1 MNYNIII
8 TGGCGFIGSCL
19 VKNLSNKYNITILDK
34 KKPTLI
40 SLFKKNIN
48 FINLNLCSRKNL
60 FKIISKIQPKTIIHL
75 AAQSTIDMVKIKKNS
90 YIKNNIES
98 TKNIVDACV
107 KFNIRKLIFSSTA
120 AVYKKKTEKLGENSK
135 IFSNNIYGKTK
146 IINEQYI
153 KRNLSKTNYGI
164 LRFFNVC
171 SSDKKNRI
179 GEMHSPETHL
189 LPIIIN
195 KIQTNKLI
203 NIYGKNY
210 KTKDGT
216 CVRDYVHVKDVVDGI
231 IKLNSYL
238 DNNKSETINLGSGV
252 GYSVLN
258 IIKACEKIMNI
269 KSNFKFIKKRF
280 GDSSSLICS
289 IRKAKQKLKWIPK
302 FSNLE
307 KIIYD
312 EIWWQQILKKNNI
325 KRKFIY

>member
-1 MNYNIII
+1 MDYNIII
-8 TGGCGFIGSCL
+8 TGGSGFIGSCL
-19 VKNLSNKYNITILDK
+19 AKTLSKKYTITILDK
-34 KKPTLI
+34 KKPTHI
-40 SLFKKNIN
+40 SFFKKNIN
-48 FINLNLCSRKNL
+48 FINLNLCSRVNL
-60 FKIISKIQPKTIIHL
+60 FKIISKIQPITIIHL
-75 AAQSTIDMVKIKKNS
+75 AAQSTIDMVKIKKKS

-107 KFNIRKLIFSSTA
+107 KFNIKKLIFSSTA
-120 AVYKKKTEKLGENSK
+120 AVYKKKIKKLDENSK
-135 IFSNNIYGKTK
+135 IFSNNIYGMTK
-146 IINEQYI
+146 IINEHYI
-153 KRNLSKTNYGI
+153 KENLSKTKYGI

-171 SSDKKNRI
+171 SSDKKNTT
-179 GEMHSPETHL
+179 GEIHNPETHL
-189 LPIIIN
+189 LPILIN
-195 KIQTNKLI
+195 KIQKKELI

-238 DNNKSETINLGSGV
+238 DNNKSEIINLGSGV

-258 IIKACEKIMNI
+258 VIKACEKQMRI

-289 IRKAKQKLKWIPK
+289 IKKAKQKLKWIPK
-302 FSNLE
+302 FSNLD
-307 KIIYD
+307 KIIND
-312 EIWWQQILKKNNI
+312 EIWWQQFLKKNNI

>member
-8 TGGCGFIGSCL
+8 TGGNGFIGSCL
-19 VKNLSNKYNITILDK
+19 AKNLSNKYNITIFDK
-34 KKPTLI
+34 KKPTHI
-40 SLFKKNIN
+40 SFFKKNIN
-48 FINLNLCSRKNL
+48 FININLCSRKNL

-75 AAQSTIDMVKIKKNS
+75 AAQSTIDMVKIKKKS

-153 KRNLSKTNYGI
+153 KKNLRKTNYGI

-171 SSDKKNRI
+171 SSDKKNTI

-195 KIQTNKLI
+195 KILTNKSI

-238 DNNKSETINLGSGV
+238 DNNKSEIINLGSGV

-258 IIKACEKIMNI
+258 IIKACEKQMRI

-280 GDSSSLICS
+280 GDSPSLVCS
-289 IRKAKQKLKWIPK
+289 IRRAKQKLKWIPK

-307 KIIYD
+307 KIIND
-312 EIWWQQILKKNNI
+312 EIWWQKILKKNNI